1 MDLSCGDGHSG
12 ICWTGLR
19 ALLIRGS
26 GVRIPPGALF
36 RRSAGMCVAVPM
48 VYRMPGHS
56 FRPESDDPVTVEAG
70 RMDAPHDVVRQRRP
84 PPLNRIW
91 TQALAWASM
100 LRTRRKRGEGPRTGL
115 SSAPAGERSAHGV
128 GEHVGRVGV
137 GWGKLPKLGLQRKQ
151 RPEDVG
157 PGRRGLGSRPRSS
170 REHRA
175 PGACRT
181 DPEVVLRPG
190 RPAVVRV
197 HDPVVGGQS
206 VDQVNPP
213 SSKRDSRIRS
223 SLNGLSS
230 CSCQVT

>member
-84 PPLNRIW
+84 LPLNRIW

-157 PGRRGLGSRPRSS
+157 LGVEALVVAHEVAASIGRLVHVERTPRWFSAQVAPPSCECTIQWSVVRASTRSTRRRRSGTAGSGRR
-170 REHRA
+170 
-175 PGACRT
+175 
-181 DPEVVLRPG
+181 
-190 RPAVVRV
+190 
-197 HDPVVGGQS
+197 
-206 VDQVNPP
+206 
-213 SSKRDSRIRS
+213 
-223 SLNGLSS
+223 
-230 CSCQVT
+230 